1 MDRPSEIVNR
11 LPQSRDL
18 TPSAFVRECAETLVR
33 ASGGN
38 PILDVACG
46 SGRNGLYLAS
56 FGCEIVFIDRDL
68 TRLQD
73 HGRFNSFEIDLAQAP
88 WPIGPCELGGIVNV
102 HFLLPELFPHFA
114 ASLAPGAYLLLETV
128 PGCGCNYRELPKAG
142 RLRQQLAADFDLEK
156 YRERT
161 VGPPDLGA
169 VSVRLLARKHVSPAD
184 NR

>member
-1 MDRPSEIVNR
+1 MA
-11 LPQSRDL
+11 
-18 TPSAFVRECAETLVR
+18 PSAFVRECAETLVR
-33 ASGGN
+33 ASRGK

-73 HGRFNSFEIDLAQAP
+73 HGRFNSFEIDLARAP

-142 RLRQQLAADFDLEK
+142 RLRQQLAADFDLALRANIDE
-156 YRERT
+156 T
-161 VGPPDLGA
+161 VLPVIITEQGENRNQCEEQRNLFGCPYGF
-169 VSVRLLARKHVSPAD
+169 AR
-184 NR
+184 RGT